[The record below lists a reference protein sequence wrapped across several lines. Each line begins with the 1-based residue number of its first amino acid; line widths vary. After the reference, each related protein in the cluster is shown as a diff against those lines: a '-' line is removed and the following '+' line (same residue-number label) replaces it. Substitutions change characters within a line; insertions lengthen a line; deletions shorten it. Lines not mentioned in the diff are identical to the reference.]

1 MANSG
6 FLRSS
11 APTSPS
17 VRSMMVAGIGAFVAI
32 TVLLYLQ
39 AASQLTWLMAS
50 FGASCLIV
58 FALPDSP
65 LAQPRNVIGGH
76 VLSAA
81 TGIAMAHFI
90 GVIPVSMALAVA
102 LAIVL
107 MLWTRTPHPPAGANP
122 IIVMVTGS
130 SWSFLLFPVLFG
142 AVVLV
147 GVACAMHKLN
157 HQTYPKHW
165 W

>member
-1 MANSG
+1 MVNSG

-11 APTSPS
+11 APMRPP
-17 VRSMMVAGIGAFVAI
+17 VRSMLVAGLGAFLAI
-32 TVLLYLQ
+32 MVLLYLQ

-65 LAQPRNVIGGH
+65 LAQPRNVIAGH

-81 TGIAMAHFI
+81 TGIAMAHFV
-90 GVIPVSMALAVA
+90 GVTPVSMALAVA

-122 IIVMVTGS
+122 IIVMVMGS
-130 SWSFLLFPVLFG
+130 SWSFLLFPVLLG
-142 AVVLV
+142 ALILV
-147 GVACAMHKLN
+147 AVACAVHKMN
-157 HQTYPKHW
+157 RQSYPKYW

>member
-1 MANSG
+1 MVNSG

-11 APTSPS
+11 APMRPP
-17 VRSMMVAGIGAFVAI
+17 VRSMLVAGLGAFLAI
-32 TVLLYLQ
+32 MVLLYLQ

-65 LAQPRNVIGGH
+65 LAQPRNVIAGH

-81 TGIAMAHFI
+81 TGIAMAHFV
-90 GVIPVSMALAVA
+90 GVTPVSMALAVA

-122 IIVMVTGS
+122 IIVMVMGS
-130 SWSFLLFPVLFG
+130 SWSFLLFPVLLG
-142 AVVLV
+142 ALILV
-147 GVACAMHKLN
+147 AVACAVHKIN
-157 HQTYPKHW
+157 RQSYPKYW